1 MSTYGCLA
9 HHGIKGQKWGVR
21 RYENPD
27 GSLTEAGKKRYR
39 KYQNPDGSL
48 TEEGKKRYSYSRAR
62 RINNTNTAA
71 NIVAPLGVVGTRIAG
86 IALTPETGGAAIPV
100 SIGVAAGIAATNL
113 AVNAISRKKV
123 SEIIRKSSDEE
134 FRKILSDTRLQRRYD
149 MEIAG
154 RKVQNLEKNEEVNK
168 NGKKER

>member
-1 MSTYGCLA
+1 MPAYGYLA

-48 TEEGKKRYSYSRAR
+48 TEKGKKRYSYSRAR

-71 NIVAPLGVVGTRIAG
+71 NIVAPLGAVGTRVAG
-86 IALTPETGGAAIPV
+86 VALIPETGGASIPIG
-100 SIGVAAGIAATNL
+100 IGVIAGIAATNY
-113 AVNAISRKKV
+113 AVNSISRKKV
-123 SEIIRKSSDEE
+123 KEIIRKSSDEE
-134 FRKILSDTRLQRRYD
+134 FRKILQDTRLQRRYGPAID
-149 MEIAG
+149 ERNKTDEKFDKILKENG
-154 RKVQNLEKNEEVNK
+154 IRK
-168 NGKKER
+168 

>member
-1 MSTYGCLA
+1 MSTYGYLA

-48 TEEGKKRYSYSRAR
+48 TEIGKKYYSYSRAR

-71 NIVAPLGVVGTRIAG
+71 NIVAPLGVASTRISG
-86 IALTPETGGAAIPV
+86 LALAPETGGTAIPV
-100 SIGVAAGIAATNL
+100 SIGVTAGIAATNL
-113 AVNAISRKKV
+113 AVNSISRKKV
-123 SEIIRKSSDEE
+123 NEIIRKSSDEE
-134 FRKILSDTRLQRRYD
+134 FRKILSDTRLQRRYGD
-149 MEIAG
+149 AISK
-154 RKVQNLEKNEEVNK
+154 RKAQNLEK
-168 NGKKER
+168 